1 MNLSKTYAALVDGLD
16 KHAEA
21 EVGKFSSDF
30 MTAMTFGHA
39 DKVMELVK
47 EAMEVLADDDQSFD
61 ALIGALELAGKYGS
75 PMEKIAVERI
85 MPAITH
91 AMREIDSEFRKTAGY
106 VGHPMQ
112 MTPYATHQPKVII
125 NTKGG
130 GGLSDFQKMSLLLGA
145 GGLALSAAPF
155 VMKLMRKSKR
165 EDEIADSLRKVVMEH
180 PELKENPR
188 TPMYFQS
195 IASMAPEVAAHPALA
210 GNVLKTLH
218 QIGPEGLSPKLVK
231 ELIDVQDALTS
242 SKDADSNLVEAG
254 KSATNLGKIFAEVGD
269 NKMKSPRKDDDD

>member
-1 MNLSKTYAALVDGLD
+1 
-16 KHAEA
+16 
-21 EVGKFSSDF
+21 
-30 MTAMTFGHA
+30 MTAMTFGQA
-39 DKVMELVK
+39 TKVMELVK

-61 ALIGALELAGKYGS
+61 ALLGALELAGKNGS

-91 AMREIDSEFRKTAGY
+91 AMREIDSEFKKTAGR

-112 MTPYATHQPKVII
+112 AMPYAMNQPRIVI
-125 NTKGG
+125 NTKGAG
-130 GGLSDFQKMSLLLGA
+130 GGMSDYQKMSLLLGT
-145 GGLALSAAPF
+145 GGLALAAAPF

-165 EDEIADSLRKVVMEH
+165 EDEIADSLRKVMMEH
-180 PELKENPR
+180 PELKDNPK

-231 ELIDVQDALTS
+231 ELIDVQDALTT
-242 SKDADSNLVEAG
+242 SKDADMNLVEAG
-254 KSATNLGKIFAEVGD
+254 KSATNLGKIVADVG
-269 NKMKSPRKDDDD
+269 KSKPKLSKDDDD

>member
-30 MTAMTFGHA
+30 MTAMTFGQA

-61 ALIGALELAGKYGS
+61 ALLGALELAGKYGS

-91 AMREIDSEFRKTAGY
+91 AMREIDSEFKKTAAR

-112 MTPYATHQPKVII
+112 TMPYATHQPKIII
-125 NTKGG
+125 NTKDGG
-130 GGLSDFQKMSLLLGA
+130 GGLSDYQKMSLLLGA

-165 EDEIADSLRKVVMEH
+165 EEEIADSLRKVMMEH

-231 ELIDVQDALTS
+231 ELIDVQDAMTS
-242 SKDADSNLVEAG
+242 SKEHDSSMVEAG
-254 KSATNLGKIFAEVGD
+254 KSAHNLGKILADVG
-269 NKMKSPRKDDDD
+269 KSKPKLSKEDD